1 MLMVRHNRDSARD
14 GESIES
20 SVTGPAGEE
29 WRGCYPVSGERQVI
43 GNVDSNIVALCL
55 DKISAQTAEYIP
67 LKGNI

>member
-1 MLMVRHNRDSARD
+1 M
-14 GESIES
+14 
-20 SVTGPAGEE
+20 AGC
-29 WRGCYPVSGERQVI
+29 RPVSGERQVI